1 MTFSIIEA
9 DDEYIGGDRYVLMD
23 DGNIIEFD
31 TVDEFVS
38 AARENNALRDEVLG
52 NLSLLAHTLIE
63 RYRPMYNK
71 GLSLRNLFVQ
81 LKSEDWAN
89 LELEDTFRKFAEL
102 KIIYDILMGRCH
114 RPMKEFFLHNKN
126 GKVDTLYIRDALEC
140 IKVSTGIKD
149 WADRNEVYASNSE
162 LKAMS
167 LIEHAYNLE
176 HINKKIGI
184 NFDIVY
190 AHKID
195 TDSPLG
201 EVQVIPGKVVGFP
214 GIYGNWFV
222 RNVLLG
228 IGDKQVEIGQ
238 AAYNTFTHDKTF
250 MSDSDQ
256 AGCIYYRPSYHGNC
270 IIDLK
275 YSDLKQLNFKV
286 DKYVIK
292 IKPEDI
298 IRDKEGNTGFYDL
311 FNRERKVSLI
321 RNNNFVGFVC
331 IEDALNAFSSN
342 NEVLGDFK
350 SGLLANIYLF
360 KSRLMYVNNKEQLL
374 KKIVSFNELL
384 ASGETVD
391 SLNNRSYS
399 ILEDYV
405 IQARIAI
412 EAYQLYVILTD
423 TKRGLEILRELP
435 RDYIFSLNNSL
446 WGNIEGTVI
455 EGNSSAEAKFNQLD
469 YSLHSAREIRISDII
484 MKDILDESEYIE
496 YKRGLDEWTADNRM
510 KRSDKL
516 NKSYVIAAY
525 NIYSKFKAMHDNYLA
540 QVGYSKLLSLSDIRA
555 LDDLRTKEFGSLNS
569 HLKVMVQK

>member
-1 MTFSIIEA
+1 MDFSIIEA
-9 DDEYIGGDRYVLMD
+9 DDKYIGGDRYVLID
-23 DGNIIEFD
+23 NDNIMEFD

-38 AARENNALRDEVLG
+38 LARTNEALRDTVLG

-63 RYRPMYNK
+63 RYRPVYNK
-71 GLSLRNLFVQ
+71 NLSLRNLFVQ
-81 LKSEDWAN
+81 LKSEDWTN

-102 KIIYDILMGRCH
+102 KVIYDILMGRYH

-126 GKVDTLYIRDALEC
+126 GKVDTLYIRDALEY

-167 LIEHAYNLE
+167 LIEHAYNIE
-176 HINKKIGI
+176 HISKKIGI

-195 TDSPLG
+195 TDSLLG

-222 RNVLLG
+222 RDVLLG
-228 IGDKQVEIGQ
+228 IGDKQVKIGQ

-256 AGCIYYRPSYHGNC
+256 AGCIYYKPSYHGNW
-270 IIDLK
+270 IVNLK
-275 YSDLKQLNFKV
+275 YSDLEQLNFKV
-286 DKYVIK
+286 GKYVIH

-298 IRDKEGNTGFYDL
+298 IRDKEGNTGFYDV
-311 FNRERKVSLI
+311 FDRERKIKLI
-321 RNNNFVGFVC
+321 RNNNFVGFEY
-331 IEDALNAFSSN
+331 IEDILNAFSSN

-350 SGLLANIYLF
+350 SSLLANISLF
-360 KSRLMYVNNKEQLL
+360 KSKLMYVNSKEQLL
-374 KKIVSFNELL
+374 KKIVSFNELI
-384 ASGETVD
+384 ASGETVG
-391 SLNNRSYS
+391 SLNNRSYG

-405 IQARIAI
+405 IQARIVV
-412 EAYQLYVILTD
+412 EAYQLYVILND

-435 RDYIFSLNNSL
+435 SDYIFSLNTSL
-446 WGNIEGTVI
+446 WGNIEGNVL
-455 EGNSSAEAKFNQLD
+455 EGNSSAETRFNQLD
-469 YSLHSAREIRISDII
+469 YSLHSAREIKISDII
-484 MKDILDESEYIE
+484 MKDILDESEYLE
-496 YKRGLDEWTADNRM
+496 YKRGLDEWTPDKRM
-510 KRSDKL
+510 RHNDKL

-525 NIYSKFKAMHDNYLA
+525 NIYNKFKAMYDNYLV
-540 QVGYSKLLSLSDIRA
+540 QVGYSKLFLLSDIRA
-555 LDDLRTKEFGSLNS
+555 LDDLRAKEFGSLNS
-569 HLKVMVQK
+569 HGKVMVQK

>member
-1 MTFSIIEA
+1 MDFSIIEA

-23 DGNIIEFD
+23 DDNIIEFD

-63 RYRPMYNK
+63 RYRPIYNK

-149 WADRNEVYASNSE
+149 WADRNEAYASSRE

-167 LIEHAYNLE
+167 LIEHAYNIE
-176 HINKKIGI
+176 YINKKIGI

-201 EVQVIPGKVVGFP
+201 EVQIIPGKVVGFP

-256 AGCIYYRPSYHGNC
+256 AGCIYYRPSYHGNW
-270 IIDLK
+270 IIDPK
-275 YSDLKQLNFKV
+275 YSDLEQLKFKV
-286 DKYVIK
+286 DKYVIH

-342 NEVLGDFK
+342 NEVLDDFK

-360 KSRLMYVNNKEQLL
+360 KSRLIYVNNKEQLI

-391 SLNNRSYS
+391 SLNNRSNG
-399 ILEDYV
+399 ILED
-405 IQARIAI
+405 
-412 EAYQLYVILTD
+412 
-423 TKRGLEILRELP
+423 
-435 RDYIFSLNNSL
+435 
-446 WGNIEGTVI
+446 
-455 EGNSSAEAKFNQLD
+455 
-469 YSLHSAREIRISDII
+469 
-484 MKDILDESEYIE
+484 
-496 YKRGLDEWTADNRM
+496 
-510 KRSDKL
+510 
-516 NKSYVIAAY
+516 
-525 NIYSKFKAMHDNYLA
+525 
-540 QVGYSKLLSLSDIRA
+540 
-555 LDDLRTKEFGSLNS
+555 
-569 HLKVMVQK
+569 